1 MRIHQY
7 GNAPRDNNLKKTL
20 FIMFIVNQL
29 NLMERKT
36 SLITHYFEI
45 FLVDTTDGNGYS
57 SKVEDQLAVT
67 VYADDVAFTSLEEA
81 REDTQPYMV
90 LGKTLKRFT
99 QKGDF
104 LGMGAHHLHERLH
117 DAVGDAGWR
126 MLAPIVDQMILR
138 KIVAKELYEV
148 TYCALK
154 EYQSTHG
161 RFVLLAHSSPV
172 SFGLITEG
180 TMNEAGMSLPGI
192 GESAVDQFD
201 ILLEGMCPHIVDIQ
215 ITPGRGVIGCRKNGS
230 GGTRIG
236 FA

>member
-36 SLITHYFEI
+36 SLIIHYFEI

-67 VYADDVAFTSLEEA
+67 VYTDDVAFTSLEETC
-81 REDTQPYMV
+81 EDTQPYMV

-104 LGMGAHHLHERLH
+104 LGMGAHHLHEWLH
-117 DAVGDAGWR
+117 DAVGNAGWR

-138 KIVAKELYEV
+138 KIVAKELCEI
-148 TYCALK
+148 TNCTLK

-161 RFVLLAHSSPV
+161 RFVLLAHSSSV
-172 SFGLITEG
+172 SFGLISEG
-180 TMNEAGMSLPGI
+180 TMDEAGMSLPGVGDLAI
-192 GESAVDQFD
+192 DQFD
-201 ILLEGMCPHIVDIQ
+201 FLLEGMCPHIVDIQ

>member
-1 MRIHQY
+1 
-7 GNAPRDNNLKKTL
+7 
-20 FIMFIVNQL
+20 
-29 NLMERKT
+29 MERKT
-36 SLITHYFEI
+36 SLIIHHFEI
-45 FLVDTTDGNGYS
+45 FLVDTADGNGYS

-67 VYADDVAFTSLEEA
+67 VYADDVALTSLEEA
-81 REDTQPYMV
+81 CEDTQPYMV
-90 LGKTLKRFT
+90 LGKSLKRFT
-99 QKGDF
+99 QKGNL

-117 DAVGDAGWR
+117 DAVRDAGRR

-148 TYCALK
+148 TNCTLK

-172 SFGLITEG
+172 SFGFISEG
-180 TMNEAGMSLPGI
+180 TMNEAGLSLPGV
-192 GESAVDQFD
+192 GELAIDQFD
-201 ILLEGMCPHIVDIQ
+201 ILLEGMCPHIVDKQ

>member
-1 MRIHQY
+1 MRQSTIRIHQY

-36 SLITHYFEI
+36 SLIIHYFEI
-45 FLVDTTDGNGYS
+45 FLVDTADGNGYS

-67 VYADDVAFTSLEEA
+67 VYADDVALTSLEEA

-99 QKGDF
+99 QKGDL

-138 KIVAKELYEV
+138 KIVAKELCEI
-148 TYCALK
+148 TY
-154 EYQSTHG
+154 
-161 RFVLLAHSSPV
+161 
-172 SFGLITEG
+172 
-180 TMNEAGMSLPGI
+180 
-192 GESAVDQFD
+192 
-201 ILLEGMCPHIVDIQ
+201 
-215 ITPGRGVIGCRKNGS
+215 
-230 GGTRIG
+230 
-236 FA
+236 

>member
-1 MRIHQY
+1 
-7 GNAPRDNNLKKTL
+7 
-20 FIMFIVNQL
+20 MFIVNQL
-29 NLMERKT
+29 YLIERKT
-36 SLITHYFEI
+36 SLIIHYFEI

-57 SKVEDQLAVT
+57 SEVEDQLAVT
-67 VYADDVAFTSLEEA
+67 VYTDDVAFTSLEEA
-81 REDTQPYMV
+81 CEDTQPYMV
-90 LGKTLKRFT
+90 LGKSLKRFT
-99 QKGDF
+99 QKGDL
-104 LGMGAHHLHERLH
+104 LGMGAHHLHERLQ
-117 DAVGDAGWR
+117 DAVRDTSRR
-126 MLAPIVDQMILR
+126 MLAPIVNQMILR

-161 RFVLLAHSSPV
+161 RFVLLAHSTPV
-172 SFGLITEG
+172 RFGLICEG
-180 TMNEAGMSLPGI
+180 TMDEAGMSLPGI